1 MSFHGNSRKNNREH
15 HLYAIR
21 DEEEKDIFKYGISD
35 KPIGDD
41 GYSRRMREQVDY
53 LNAAVG
59 WLRFFAEIIIR
70 GIKGRVKA
78 RKLEDGYI
86 DAYEREHGRR
96 PRGNRD

>member
-15 HLYAIR
+15 HLYAIH
-21 DEEEKDIFKYGISD
+21 DEEEKDIFKYSISD

-70 GIKGRVKA
+70 GIRGRVKA
-78 RKLEDGYI
+78 RKLEDEYI
-86 DAYEREHGRR
+86 DAYERKHGRR